1 MESQLYSVEK
11 VKDLINEG
19 RVLALAGDERVLS
32 QLPQGAWIGGTIPYF
47 MDIDKGKFS
56 QDMIYVNELED
67 AENGVSIITYDETN
81 IDHIVHDAYD
91 NGYTLLIIPPF
102 QEVHQAYALKAEDME
117 GLYNNPIVGWVC
129 GIDLNANDTPY
140 TFNGLTGEKYTDK
153 AIAIHIELPET
164 KFAQIEIFNIFEM
177 DENSPE
183 IEFYIDSFDVV
194 NCLIDGK
201 DTNLATYI
209 SEHKLDI
216 KLPLVADYSGA
227 SINVSIKEVDLEN
240 GMVSF
245 YAPVFQGKKYKFAK
259 PIDDY
264 VQRFEVKTMD
274 YNSDAVFSCNCI
286 LNYLYGELEN
296 KKINKIKGPITF
308 GEIAYQLLNQTL
320 VSLSVDEF

>member
-67 AENGVSIITYDETN
+67 AENSISIITYDENN
-81 IDHIVHDAYD
+81 IDYIVKDAYN

-102 QEVHQAYALKAEDME
+102 QNIHHDFALKAEDME

-129 GIDLNANDTPY
+129 GIDLNSNDIPY

-164 KFAQIEIFNIFEM
+164 KFAQIEIFNIFER
-177 DENSPE
+177 DESSPE
-183 IEFYIDSFDVV
+183 IEFYVDSFEVV

-201 DTNLATYI
+201 DMNLAEYI
-209 SEHKLDI
+209 NEHKLDT
-216 KLPLVADYSGA
+216 KLPLIADYSGA
-227 SINVSIKEVDLEN
+227 SINVSIKEIDLEN

-259 PIDDY
+259 PIEDY
-264 VQRFEVKTMD
+264 VRMFEVKTID
-274 YNSDAVFSCNCI
+274 YNSDAAFSCNCI

-320 VSLSVDEF
+320 VSLSVDEL

>member
-11 VKDLINEG
+11 VKDFINEG
-19 RVLALAGDERVLS
+19 RVLALAGDERLLS

-56 QDMIYVNELED
+56 KDMIYVNELED
-67 AENGVSIITYDETN
+67 AQNGVSIITYDEHN
-81 IDHIVHDAYD
+81 IDYLVKDAYD
-91 NGYTLLIIPPF
+91 NGFTLLIIPPF
-102 QEVHQAYALKAEDME
+102 QKIHHDFALKAEELE
-117 GLYNNPIVGWVC
+117 GLYNNPVIGWVC
-129 GIDLNANDTPY
+129 GMDLNSNDIPY

-153 AIAIHIELPET
+153 AIAMHVELPEN
-164 KFAQIEIFNIFEM
+164 KFAQIEIFNIFER

-183 IEFYIDSFDVV
+183 IEFYVDSFDVV

-201 DTNLATYI
+201 ETNLAEYI
-209 SEHKLDI
+209 SNHKLDI
-216 KLPLVADYSGA
+216 KLPLIADYSGA
-227 SINVSIKEVDLEN
+227 SINVSIKEVDVEN
-240 GMVSF
+240 GLVSF

-264 VQRFEVKTMD
+264 VRSFEVKTLN
-274 YNSDAVFSCNCI
+274 YNSEAVFSCNCI

-320 VSLSVDEF
+320 VSLSVDEL